1 MGTPCGSNTPQ
12 TTTTSSLN
20 FINMATQVQ
29 VQVQHEPIESKIGI
43 PAKSLHPTAEILAR
57 LSSDQ
62 TCMYLHTFSYYLNV
76 VGPRSKMLGDLFQRQ
91 ALEIGVIVDKVGRH
105 MRSLG
110 YKVPIL
116 TEIVRYNR
124 LQNPPEGT
132 WPDENGML
140 EVLMTNHENIIR
152 HICNERKQVSDL
164 GVKTIEDLLLEV
176 ERCHLQW
183 AWQLRIHMQTLGQGK

>member
-62 TCMYLHTFSYYLNV
+62 TCMYLHTFNYYLNV
-76 VGPRSKMLGDLFQRQ
+76 VGPRYKM
-91 ALEIGVIVDKVGRH
+91 
-105 MRSLG
+105 
-110 YKVPIL
+110 PIL